1 MKSWVDTVLK
11 YDNNWLVLTFH
22 GVDGVGWEALPHDL
36 LQEYFEYITSHDDKL
51 WIATFGDATKYM
63 RERMDA
69 KVDTKATDG
78 KIEVNLTHSLDKS
91 MYNFPLTLRTYVP
104 SDWKQVRVM
113 QGGKSQSVAVS
124 NNGQGTFVLYQV
136 LPNAGIA
143 ELSVIP

>member
-1 MKSWVDTVLK
+1 
-11 YDNNWLVLTFH
+11 
-22 GVDGVGWEALPHDL
+22 
-36 LQEYFEYITSHDDKL
+36 
-51 WIATFGDATKYM
+51 M